1 MMMMLRQKEEQ
12 TATAAQ
18 QNNSIAIMNMNFS
31 ADASPKYTN
40 NDWAF
45 KKMENDHLEQLRQ
58 ARNHELKM
66 ACLNSKQTLQQCG
79 LSHY

>member
-1 MMMMLRQKEEQ
+1 MMIRRQMEEQ
-12 TATAAQ
+12 TAAAAQ

-31 ADASPKYTN
+31 ADASPKFTN
-40 NDWAF
+40 NDRAWQ
-45 KKMENDHLEQLRQ
+45 KMENDHLEQLRQ
-58 ARNHELKM
+58 ARNHELRL